1 MKLRFQSGVEVPH
14 HFMVS
19 RAGLSLDQAAAEE
32 DSETW
37 ADSGSLGAD

>member
-1 MKLRFQSGVEVPH
+1 
-14 HFMVS
+14 MVS
-19 RAGLSLDQAAAEE
+19 RAGLSLDQAVAEE